1 MPCPQ
6 QHAWRLELIPG
17 SLAARRWPT
26 GEVRRGPGRPRKMHE
41 SPPGYSAGCK
51 RVIKKEK
58 VRHRIRNQL
67 GSQIVE
73 PWDAGS
79 SNPENDRWT
88 CTLPEWKVYAVLV
101 VNGARL

>member
-1 MPCPQ
+1 M
-6 QHAWRLELIPG
+6 
-17 SLAARRWPT
+17 
-26 GEVRRGPGRPRKMHE
+26 
-41 SPPGYSAGCK
+41 
-51 RVIKKEK
+51 IKKEK
-58 VRHRIRNQL
+58 VRRRIRNQL